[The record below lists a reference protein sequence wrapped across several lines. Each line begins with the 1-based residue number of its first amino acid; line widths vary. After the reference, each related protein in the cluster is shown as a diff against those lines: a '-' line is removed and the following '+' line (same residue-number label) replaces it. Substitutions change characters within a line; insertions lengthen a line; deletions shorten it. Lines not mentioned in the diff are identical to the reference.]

1 MRGKLCSDYGIS
13 LMYLDSQITDAVLT
27 QATKYNIPVLGVHD
41 SFIVDFRRVRAL
53 KALMGLA
60 ALKFVGVDLPVK
72 TTHPGADEITHPE
85 ARKHYMLSR
94 EVARSAGYTQRLA
107 EHRAQYG
114 PLPEVVFPG

>member
-1 MRGKLCSDYGIS
+1 MC
-13 LMYLDSQITDAVLT
+13 

-72 TTHPGADEITHPE
+72 TTQPGADEITHPE
-85 ARKHYMLSR
+85 ARKTYMLSR
-94 EVARSAGYTQRLA
+94 EVSRSDGYTQRLA
-107 EHRAQYG
+107 EHQAQYG
-114 PLPEVVFPG
+114 PVAEVVFPG